1 MYFLGVKK
9 LKLAKFLN
17 IKGALLDKNQL
28 ENYLEKVASEHILQ
42 AKSNKDTYPIPRL
55 EENFK
60 QITETYDI
68 LNTHLKLGINVHPA
82 GEWLLDNYYII
93 EETYKTIKKELS
105 LKKYT
110 SFVGIQNGEYEGFAR
125 IYVLAAEIV
134 GYTDGRIDSDKL
146 KSFFNAYQNKKT
158 LSMEEIWNISVF
170 LNISLIEKIRNV
182 CDKVYFVQIQKY
194 KVESI
199 IERLVENKEDQD
211 LVYKRNIENSKLP
224 FSKEPFIEYLSYRLN
239 GYGKKGAPYL
249 KILEEQVEKTG
260 TTIGEIIKKEH
271 FDIALKKLSI
281 GNCIKSIKDIQRIN
295 FTEIFEKI
303 NGVEEILK
311 KDPANVYSKMTYK
324 TKEYYRNK
332 IKELS
337 KKTEISEVYITSKAL
352 ELANKNKED
361 KKKRH
366 IGYYIIDKGLTDL
379 KKELNIRENL
389 LSNTKSKEKLYIGTI
404 IFFTSIL
411 TLLATILFLNKT
423 SNLILSIL
431 LLILIY
437 IPISEIVIKV
447 IQYILSKNVKPKLIP
462 KIDFTDQ
469 IPKEFATMV
478 IMPTILKSKENVHEY
493 LEKLEIYYL
502 ANKSENIYFTLLGDC
517 STSSKEVEQYDAEI
531 VEAGKEKIDILNK
544 KYGKNIFNFV
554 YRKRLWN
561 SKENNFLG
569 WERKRG
575 LITEFNQFLLGKTE
589 NTFKYN
595 SLSNKELPNI
605 KYIITLDSDTNLV
618 LDTAKELIGAMAH
631 ILNTPVIDE
640 NRNVVIEGHALMQP
654 RIGIDLDSSRKTLF
668 TKIYAGLGGIDAYS
682 GAISDIYQDNFGEGT
697 FTGKGIYDLQVFNKA
712 LENAIPENTV
722 LSHDLLEGIYTRC
735 GLVTDVILLDGYPT
749 KFNSYIT
756 RLSRWIRGDWQILS
770 WLKNTVTD
778 RKQNKIENPIG
789 ELGKFKILDNLRR
802 SLLEITQVLSLII
815 ILFSNITNATSLYLI
830 IFFSIFIDL
839 IIEIL
844 NTIIFKKEGVI
855 KQASF
860 ENKLPGLKLSIV
872 RSFINFSSI
881 IYKSIISL
889 KAICITLYRVLKT
902 KDHLLEWLTAEEAEK
917 KAKENIGCFFKEMW
931 INVLL
936 GFILFIFSIFSF
948 NIFVLTISIL
958 WMIAPVICC
967 IISKKIEK
975 ADLYKTLNYEEQ
987 QEVLE
992 IAKFTWKY
1000 FEDYLNSENNFLP
1013 PDNYQESRSN
1023 KIVDRTSSTN
1033 IGLGLI
1039 SVISAYDLKF
1049 IELDKALFL
1058 IQKMLETICKLPKW
1072 NGHLYNWYN
1081 IKTLVP
1087 LRPGYISTVDSG
1099 NFIGYL
1105 ITLKTF
1111 LLEIE
1116 DKEIKDKY
1124 LIDAN
1129 LEYINKLIEDTDFS
1143 KLYNNEISLFSIGF
1157 NIEENKLT
1165 DSYYDLLASE
1175 ARQASLVAIAKKN
1188 VPAKHWNSLSKT
1200 LTTIDGKKGLVSW
1213 SGTAFEYLM
1222 PNINIKK
1229 YSGSLLDESCK
1240 FMIMSQK
1247 KYCDKLQIPWGISEA
1262 AFNLK
1267 DLNSNYQYKAFGIPW
1282 LGLKRGLADDIV
1294 VSSYGSILAI
1304 TEQPKEVLKNI
1315 NILKKYNMYGKYG
1328 LYESI
1333 DFTPERL
1340 GKDKKYEVVKTYM
1353 AHHQGLILLSINNLV
1368 NNNILQERFHK
1379 NSEIKAV
1386 DILLQEKLPE
1396 DMLIT
1401 KERKEKIEKIKY
1413 IGNDTNYCKEII
1425 NFKNDLPE
1433 LNVISNEDYLVCTNK
1448 NGTGFSKYKDILIN
1462 RYKRTNEY
1470 NEGIFFY
1477 FKNIKNKQIWSN
1489 IYSKNMGEYKTIF
1502 TADMNQ
1508 TVINYD
1514 NLKTKIKTVI
1524 APNDN
1529 VEIRNIKITNNGTS
1543 EEILEISSVL
1553 EPVLSTE
1560 SQDNAHKAF
1569 NNLFLKYEEIENGI
1583 LIKRNKRGEGKEIFL
1598 AVGFFAEKGNIEK
1611 LEYEIDK
1618 EKLYGRLNS
1627 NIPRKIEYSEKFS
1640 NNLGLIVDPILSF
1653 RRTIKIG
1660 KQEKV
1665 ELNLII
1671 SVSENKEE
1679 AIEKL
1684 NIYKSFENVK
1694 RTFEIS
1700 KIRNEENA
1708 RYLQITGKEMQL
1720 YQKILSYILNLNPL
1734 RKLYINK
1741 FEGYEFK
1748 QENLWSFGI
1757 SGDVPIILVKI
1768 SEVNQTYVIRS
1779 LLKAFLFFQNKN
1791 IKIDLVILNEEKNV
1805 YERYVKDAI
1814 FREIANLNLA
1824 YLINNRIFVIN
1835 SNEIENKEILSFKA
1849 NLIID
1854 ANKGSLE
1861 NIILELEEEYLQKYI
1876 KKENKNIFKEEI
1888 EFEKYLTENLDL
1900 RYSNQYGGFSQD
1912 GKEYIICVDKNVP
1925 SVWSNVLSNENL
1937 GTIVTQNVGG
1947 FTWYKNSR
1955 LNRISK
1961 WSNDTII
1968 DTTSEEIYVQDESEN
1983 KVWKLGKGNLLVT
1996 HGFGYSKFEQ
2006 NKLDIKQKLEVFVSM
2021 KENIKFNLLALKNN
2035 TNHNKKIN
2043 LIYKVNTVLDEDEI
2057 KSEGNINLGYNKPK
2071 DFIYSKNLYSSNINS
2086 ISYIYSSE
2094 KISSY
2099 TGNSDSIN
2107 VFSSENL
2114 NNENSLGN
2122 KPCMAI
2128 KIRVELGAFE
2138 EKEISFILGACEN
2151 EQEILMEFKEIEN
2164 CKNEYQATKNYWSNL
2179 LGKVSLKTPVE
2190 ELNIILNG
2198 WAMYQTISSRLYA
2211 RSGFNQSGGAF
2222 GFRDQLQDSMS
2233 TKFLNPEMVKK
2244 QIIKHAGHQFIEGD
2258 TEHWWHDET
2267 GRGIRTRFSDD
2278 RLWLV
2283 YVTIQYIIF
2292 TGDYSILDIQ
2302 VPYIEGTQLK
2312 EGVDEDYNIHP
2323 ISSIKESLYNH
2334 CIRAINI
2341 SLKFGE
2347 NDLPLIGSGDWND
2360 GFSTVGNKG
2369 KGESVWLG
2377 FFLYDILYNFIP
2389 IMKEKEENEN
2399 LINEYME
2406 IINKLK
2412 KVLNKQGWDG
2422 RWYRRAYTD
2431 NGHVLGSSENEECK
2445 IDSIAQSWSVI
2456 SNAGDNDKKY
2466 IAMEAL
2472 EKYLI
2477 NKEIGIIKLLDPP
2490 FENSE
2495 LEPGYIKAYLPG
2507 VRENGG
2513 QYTHAAIWTIIAFA
2527 KLKLEEKACEY
2538 FNMLN
2543 PIGHSNTKEKAD
2555 RYKIEPY
2562 VIPADIYGSQN
2573 MLGRGGWTWYTGS
2586 SSWYY
2591 IVGIEYILGLKIQ
2604 DQKLSLN
2611 PCIPKEWEEYFI
2623 HYKFGESIYNIK
2635 VKNINKT
2642 NTVQKMS
2649 LNNQE
2654 REEKEVKLIDN
2665 GKINEIEIVL

>member
-1 MYFLGVKK
+1 

-17 IKGALLDKNQL
+17 IKGALLDQNQL

-60 QITETYDI
+60 QITKTYDI
-68 LNTHLKLGINVHPA
+68 LNSNLKLGINIHPA

-93 EETYKTIKKELS
+93 EETYRTIKKELS

-110 SFVGIQNGEYEGFAR
+110 NFVGIQNGEYEGFAR
-125 IYVLAAEIV
+125 IYVLASEIV
-134 GYTDGRIDSDKL
+134 GYTDGRIDGDKL
-146 KSFFNAYQNKKT
+146 KSFLNAYQNKKT
-158 LSMEEIWNISVF
+158 LGMEEIWNISVF

-199 IERLVENKEDQD
+199 IERLVENKQDED
-211 LVYKRNIENSKLP
+211 LVYKRHVENSKLP

-239 GYGKKGAPYL
+239 GYGKKSVPYL
-249 KILEEQVEKTG
+249 KILDEQVEKTG

-295 FTEIFEKI
+295 FTAIFEKI

-337 KKTEISEVYITSKAL
+337 KKTEISEIYITSKAL
-352 ELANKNKED
+352 ELANKNSKDE
-361 KKKRH
+361 KKSH

-379 KKELNIRENL
+379 KKELNIKENF
-389 LSNTKSKEKLYIGTI
+389 LSDLKQREKLYIGI
-404 IFFTSIL
+404 IIILTSIF
-411 TLLATILFLNKT
+411 TLLTTTLFINVAQ
-423 SNLILSIL
+423 NLILSIL
-431 LLILIY
+431 FLIFSF
-437 IPISEIVIKV
+437 IPISEIVIKFT
-447 IQYILSKNVKPKLIP
+447 QYILSKNVKPKLIP
-462 KIDFTDQ
+462 KLDFTDG
-469 IPKEFATMV
+469 IPKDYSTMV
-478 IMPTILKSKENVHEY
+478 IMPTILKSKENVQEY
-493 LEKLEIYYL
+493 LEKLEVYYL
-502 ANKSENIYFTLLGDC
+502 ANKSENIFFTLLGDC
-517 STSSKEVEQYDAEI
+517 ATSSKEVENYDLEVI
-531 VEAGKEKIDILNK
+531 ETGKEIIQKLNK
-544 KYGKNIFNFV
+544 KYGENIFNFI

-575 LITEFNQFLLGKTE
+575 LITEFNQFLLGKKE

-595 SLSNKELPNI
+595 SFLNKEIQDI

-631 ILNTPVIDE
+631 ILNIPVIDE
-640 NRNVVIEGHALMQP
+640 KRNVVLEGHALMQP

-668 TKIYAGLGGIDAYS
+668 TKIYAGLGGVDAYS
-682 GAISDIYQDNFGEGT
+682 GAISDIYQDNFGEGN
-697 FTGKGIYDLQVFNKA
+697 FTGKGIYDLKVFNKV

-735 GLVTDVILLDGYPT
+735 ALVTDVILIDGYPS

-756 RLSRWIRGDWQILS
+756 RLSRWIRGDWQIIA
-770 WLKNTVTD
+770 WLTNGIRDK
-778 RKQNKIENPIG
+778 KQNKICNPIG

-802 SLLEITQVLSLII
+802 SLLEITQLISLIL
-815 ILFSNITNATSLYLI
+815 ILFANGTNKISLYLI
-830 IFFSIFIDL
+830 IFLSIFIDL
-839 IIEIL
+839 IIELL
-844 NTIIFKKEGVI
+844 NTIIFKKEGVK

-860 ENKLPGLKLSIV
+860 ENKLPGLKLSVV

-881 IYKSIISL
+881 IYKAIISL

-902 KDHLLEWLTAEEAEK
+902 KEHLLEWLTAEEAEK
-917 KAKENIGCFFKEMW
+917 TSKENISYFFKEMW

-936 GFILFIFSIFSF
+936 GFVLFIFSIISF
-948 NIFVLTISIL
+948 NIFMLVISIL
-958 WMIAPVICC
+958 WMIAPFICC

-975 ADLYKTLNYEEQ
+975 PDSYKTLNYGEQ
-987 QEVLE
+987 QEILE
-992 IAKFTWKY
+992 IAKDTWKY
-1000 FEDYLNSENNFLP
+1000 FEDYLNIESNFLP
-1013 PDNYQESRSN
+1013 PDNYQESRIN

-1087 LRPGYISTVDSG
+1087 LKPGYISTVDSG

-1116 DKEIKDKY
+1116 DKEVKDKY

-1129 LEYINKLIEDTDFS
+1129 VEYINKLIKDTDFS

-1175 ARQASLVAIAKKN
+1175 ARQASLVAIAKKD

-1282 LGLKRGLADDIV
+1282 LGLKRGLSDDIV
-1294 VSSYGSILAI
+1294 VSSYGSVLAI

-1340 GKDKKYEVVKTYM
+1340 GNNKKYEVVKTYM

-1379 NSEIKAV
+1379 NPEIKSV

-1413 IGNDTNYCKEII
+1413 IGNDTNYYKEIT
-1425 NFKNDLPE
+1425 NFRNGLPE

-1448 NGTGFSKYKDILIN
+1448 NGTGFSKYKNILIN

-1489 IYSKNMGEYKTIF
+1489 MHSENVQEYKTIF

-1508 TVINYD
+1508 TIINHD
-1514 NLKTKIKTVI
+1514 NLKTKIKTII

-1529 VEIRNIKITNNGTS
+1529 VEIRNIKINNLSNT
-1543 EEILEISSVL
+1543 EEILEISSVI
-1553 EPVLSTE
+1553 ESVLSTE
-1560 SQDNAHKAF
+1560 NQDYAHKAF

-1583 LIKRNKRGEGKEIFL
+1583 LIKRNKRGEEKEIFL
-1598 AVGFFAEKGNIEK
+1598 AVGFFADKGNIEK

-1618 EKLYGRLNS
+1618 EKLYGRLNN
-1627 NIPRKIEYSEKFS
+1627 NIPEKIENSEKFS
-1640 NNLGLIVDPILSF
+1640 NNLGLVVDPILAF

-1660 KQEKV
+1660 KQEKI
-1665 ELNLII
+1665 EINLII

-1684 NIYKSFENVK
+1684 NSYKSFENVK

-1708 RYLQITGKEMQL
+1708 RYLQVTGIEIQL
-1720 YQKILSYILNLNPL
+1720 YQKILSYLLNLNPL

-1741 FEGYEFK
+1741 FEGKEFK
-1748 QENLWSFGI
+1748 QENLWSLGI
-1757 SGDVPIILVKI
+1757 SGDYPIILVKI
-1768 SEVNQTYVIRS
+1768 SEVNQAYVICS
-1779 LLKAFLFFQNKN
+1779 LLKAFMFFQNKN
-1791 IKIDLVILNEEKNV
+1791 ITIDLVILNEEKNV

-1814 FREIANLNLA
+1814 FREIANLNLS
-1824 YLINNRIFVIN
+1824 YLINSRIFILN
-1835 SNEIENKEILSFKA
+1835 SNEIENKETLNFKA

-1854 ANKGSLE
+1854 TNKGSLE
-1861 NIILELEEEYLQKYI
+1861 NIILELEEEYLQNHT
-1876 KKENKNIFKEEI
+1876 KKEIKNKFTEET
-1888 EFEKYLTENLDL
+1888 EFEKYSTHQLDL
-1900 RYSNQYGGFSQD
+1900 KYKNEYGGFSED
-1912 GKEYIICVDKNVP
+1912 GKEYVICVDKNIP
-1925 SVWSNVLSNENL
+1925 SVWSNVLANENF
-1937 GTIVTQNVGG
+1937 GTIITQNLGG

-1955 LNRISK
+1955 LNRISR
-1961 WSNDTII
+1961 WSNDTLV
-1968 DTTSEEIYVQDESEN
+1968 DTPSEEIYVQDESEN
-1983 KVWKLGKGNLLVT
+1983 KVWKLGKGNIVAT
-1996 HGFGYSKFEQ
+1996 HGFGYSKYEQ

-2021 KENIKFNLLALKNN
+2021 DKNVKINLLELKNN
-2035 TNHNKKIN
+2035 TNHTKKIN

-2057 KSEGNINLGYNKPK
+2057 KSEGNINLEYNKQK
-2071 DFIYSKNLYSSNINS
+2071 DLIYSKNLYTSSIDS

-2094 KISSY
+2094 EISSY
-2099 TGNSDSIN
+2099 TGNSKSIN
-2107 VFSSENL
+2107 IFSNQEL

-2128 KIRVELGAFE
+2128 KIQIELEAFE
-2138 EKEISFILGACEN
+2138 EKEISFVLGACEKEN
-2151 EQEILMEFKEIEN
+2151 QILTEFKQIEN
-2164 CKNEYQATKNYWSNL
+2164 CKKEYQNTKNYWSNL
-2179 LGKVSLKTPVE
+2179 LGKVSVKTPVE
-2190 ELNIILNG
+2190 ELNVILNG

-2222 GFRDQLQDSMS
+2222 GFRDQLQDSLS
-2233 TKFLNPEMVKK
+2233 TKFLNPEMLKK
-2244 QIIKHAGHQFIEGD
+2244 QILKHAAHQFIEGD
-2258 TEHWWHDET
+2258 VEHWWHDET
-2267 GRGIRTRFSDD
+2267 KRGIRTRFSDD

-2283 YVTIQYIIF
+2283 YAVIQYIEF
-2292 TGDYSILDIQ
+2292 TGDYSILDTQIL
-2302 VPYIEGTQLK
+2302 YIEGNLLQ
-2312 EGVDEDYNIHP
+2312 EGVDEDYNIHLP
-2323 ISSIKESLYNH
+2323 SNIIESLYNH

-2347 NDLPLIGSGDWND
+2347 NGLPLIGSGDWND

-2369 KGESVWLG
+2369 KGESIWLG
-2377 FFLYDILYNFIP
+2377 FFIYDILNNFIP
-2389 IMKEKEENEN
+2389 IMKQKEENEN
-2399 LINEYME
+2399 VINEYVE
-2406 IINKLK
+2406 TLNKLK
-2412 KVLNKQGWDG
+2412 KALNKQGWDG

-2431 NGHVLGSSENEECK
+2431 DGDVLGSSENEECR

-2456 SNAGDNDKKY
+2456 SNVGDNDKKY

-2490 FENSE
+2490 FEKGKIE
-2495 LEPGYIKAYLPG
+2495 LGYIKSYLPG

-2513 QYTHAAIWTIIAFA
+2513 QYTHAAIWAVIAFA
-2527 KLKLEEKACEY
+2527 KLKLEDKAQEY
-2538 FNMLN
+2538 FNMIN
-2543 PIGHSNTKEKAD
+2543 PIEHSNTKEKAD
-2555 RYKIEPY
+2555 KYKIEPY

-2573 MLGRGGWTWYTGS
+2573 LLGRGGWSWYTGS

-2591 IVGIEYILGLKIQ
+2591 IAGIEYILGLKI
-2604 DQKLSLN
+2604 KNKKITLN

-2623 HYKFGESIYNIK
+2623 HYKYGESIYNIK
-2635 VKNINKT
+2635 VRNINKT
-2642 NTVQKMS
+2642 NLVQKMT
-2649 LNNQE
+2649 LNNME
-2654 REEKEVKLIDN
+2654 IEEKEIKLIDN
-2665 GKINEIEIVL
+2665 GKINEIEIIL